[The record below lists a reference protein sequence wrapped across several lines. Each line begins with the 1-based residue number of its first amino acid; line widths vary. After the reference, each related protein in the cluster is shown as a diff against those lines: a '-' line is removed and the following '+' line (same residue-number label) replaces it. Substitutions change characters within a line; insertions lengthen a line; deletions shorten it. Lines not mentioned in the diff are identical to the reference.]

1 MRSSCLAE
9 WGSTTGRRCWPG
21 AEGGQLRDSGVLRE
35 FAVRVSEPVT
45 TPRHATPRHATQDS
59 ICCPHNFFRTL
70 RCAYRGGV
78 RQRRRRCPFRP
89 SARRDDRV
97 FAREQAAPQPR
108 PIPLLTVSLPAL
120 KDEVTAQVYG
130 TLAGCRFADLFQH
143 FCRGDGAESCLASS
157 FVYQCFVLAQYGTG
171 IC

>member
-1 MRSSCLAE
+1 VATLKRRPRRRGEGVPDGTAGEAAAVDLSHQTLAKPETRRGSAETGWCEAAAWRSGARRPD
-9 WGSTTGRRCWPG
+9 GAAGREPKGPAAGFRCF
-21 AEGGQLRDSGVLRE
+21 EE

-45 TPRHATPRHATQDS
+45 TPRHATPRHATPRHATQDS

-108 PIPLLTVSLPAL
+108 PIPLLTVSFPP
-120 KDEVTAQVYG
+120 
-130 TLAGCRFADLFQH
+130 
-143 FCRGDGAESCLASS
+143 
-157 FVYQCFVLAQYGTG
+157 
-171 IC
+171 